1 MAGAEAGGRPKV
13 GKLGWSAA
21 GALEGGMKGFMPELN
36 GFAGAAPADVDAAV
50 PDGMLNRPPDG
61 GARLA

>member
-1 MAGAEAGGRPKV
+1 
-13 GKLGWSAA
+13 
-21 GALEGGMKGFMPELN
+21 MKEFMPELN

-50 PDGMLNRPPDG
+50 PDGTLNRPPDG